1 MFNYFSILFIVC
13 FFIFCV
19 ISRNKTNNVDV
30 VIDRELISQFY
41 DGTYEFDPQNES
53 FTELEEGA
61 VGGAVYDIYRMSI
74 EEYNNVVSE
83 NNDGFGLIEL
93 RFKNV
98 NRSLINTNLNYGKS
112 GIGGDTIL
120 TIDQDRPPTG
130 SDSAAGSLGVNVP
143 IKIYMAKSVDTEVI
157 DNTNI
162 TIDTVN
168 TPNVIDKDIVVDTS
182 NDPITSTTDT
192 TNNIVKWTIPAI
204 GESTTDLDILC
215 LRSLTVTPLQF
226 PYNFS
231 IDSYN
236 NDYNTNYIGIR
247 NLTINNSAGSGIINI
262 SGYAIA
268 TNRPN
273 TGDSFS
279 NFTKYTSNS
288 TYSYS
293 SNTAVAR
300 IRDRSDMYI
309 VSFSANNSAGQITID
324 ASVEEPTYVFKVNTL
339 YNYMYLY
346 KNNNECIITQYAQS
360 GRNNVS
366 YYFKTQFQF
375 NLQ

>member
-1 MFNYFSILFIVC
+1 MC
-13 FFIFCV
+13 FLYFCV
-19 ISRNKTNNVDV
+19 ISRNKVNNTEV
-30 VIDRELISQFY
+30 VIDRELLSQFY
-41 DGTYEFDPQNES
+41 DGTYEFDKTNES

-74 EEYNNVVSE
+74 EQYNEIVSE

-98 NRSLINTNLNYGKS
+98 NRSLINTNMNYGKS

-120 TIDQDRPPTG
+120 TIDSDYPPSG
-130 SDSAAGSLGVNVP
+130 SDTAAGSLGVNVP
-143 IKIYMAKSVDTEVI
+143 IKIFMAKSVDTEVI

-182 NDPITSTTDT
+182 NDQITSKIDS

-236 NDYNTNYIGIR
+236 TDYNTNYIGIR
-247 NLTINNSAGSGIINI
+247 NLTINSSGSSSIINI
-262 SGYAIA
+262 RRFSL
-268 TNRPN
+268 TD
-273 TGDSFS
+273 TDS
-279 NFTKYTSNS
+279 
-288 TYSYS
+288 
-293 SNTAVAR
+293 
-300 IRDRSDMYI
+300 
-309 VSFSANNSAGQITID
+309 
-324 ASVEEPTYVFKVNTL
+324 L
-339 YNYMYLY
+339 
-346 KNNNECIITQYAQS
+346 
-360 GRNNVS
+360 NVQPS
-366 YYFKTQFQF
+366 YYFSSCTKYIISTTISFNGYATIVTVKELSDEYKVMVYRRTQAGSISVYGEPNYPIYVYVLNGENLSYCYLYDDLSNNVIFRQLTTSGRSSETSLYKYKF
-375 NLQ
+375 NMVLE